1 MKSMELDI
9 PGKNKERF
17 KTHLKNGQQS
27 LLNFVMPPL
36 CPITDLKVQKKGE
49 LHPEGWQALDF
60 ISEPF
65 CAACG
70 LPFELSATTK
80 VSKESLCGACAAPD
94 DAPFALTGPR
104 SFNSLRAVARYD
116 EPSAKL
122 VLALKNSDRMDI
134 APVLAGLMTGPGKQM
149 LAQCDFLIP
158 VPLHRGRLWSRRFN
172 QSAEIA
178 RHICRNNLSNK
189 KLLPGLLR
197 RIKPTP
203 QQKGLSAD
211 QRRRNVQGAFDLA
224 PKSKINLKGKNI
236 VLVDDVLTT
245 GATMKACARVL
256 RKAGAAQVHGLVFA
270 RVIGYGSKSLTLLG
284 EPLLA

>member
-1 MKSMELDI
+1 MELDI
-9 PGKNKERF
+9 VDRYKAQ
-17 KTHLKNGQQS
+17 LKGGQQG
-27 LLNFVMPPL
+27 LLNFLLPPL
-36 CPITDLKVQKKGE
+36 CPITDLKVQKKGA

-60 ISEPF
+60 ISDPF

-70 LPFELSATTK
+70 LPFELSAATK
-80 VSKESLCGACAAPD
+80 LSKESLCGACAAPD
-94 DAPFALTGPR
+94 NAPFALTGPR
-104 SFNSLRAVARYD
+104 SFDSLRAVTRYD
-116 EPSAKL
+116 EASAKL

-134 APVLAGLMTGPGKQM
+134 APVLAELMAGPGRQI

-158 VPLHRGRLWSRRFN
+158 VPLHRSRLWSRRFN

-178 RHICRNNLSNK
+178 RHICRNGVERK
-189 KLLPGLLR
+189 KFQPGLLQ

-211 QRRRNVQGAFDLA
+211 QRRRNVQGAFAIA
-224 PKSKINLKGKNI
+224 PREKINLKGKNV

-256 RKAGAAQVHGLVFA
+256 RKAGAGQVHGLVFA
-270 RVIGYGSKSLTLLG
+270 RVIGYGSRSWTLLE
-284 EPLLA
+284 EPLLP

>member
-1 MKSMELDI
+1 MELEN
-9 PGKNKERF
+9 PSKYKAQLKTQF
-17 KTHLKNGQQS
+17 KRAQQS

-49 LHPEGWQALDF
+49 LHPQGWQALDF

-70 LPFELSATTK
+70 LPFELSATTPI
-80 VSKESLCGACAAPD
+80 SKESLCGACAAPD
-94 DAPFALTGPR
+94 DAPFALTGPL
-104 SFNSLRAVARYD
+104 SFNSLRAVTRYD

-134 APVLAGLMTGPGKQM
+134 APVLADLMTGPGKQM

-178 RHICRNNLSNK
+178 RHICGNIASRQK
-189 KLLPGLLR
+189 FLPGLLQ

-211 QRRRNVQGAFDLA
+211 QRRRNVQGAFAIA
-224 PKSKINLKGKNI
+224 PKSRINLKGKNI

-256 RKAGAAQVHGLVFA
+256 RKSGAAQVHGLVFA

-284 EPLLA
+284 EPLRP